1 MTSEVVDPAKY
12 EILVAGAVGALCAAG
27 HVSFPANKLCIVA
40 VDRVMGMKVDE
51 VGQAIA
57 CINLETADLFVAVR
71 YCDLLSD
78 CLGGLKGA

>member
-1 MTSEVVDPAKY
+1 MPSSQLATFPSQP
-12 EILVAGAVGALCAAG
+12 ISS
-27 HVSFPANKLCIVA
+27 VSSPSTVY
-40 VDRVMGMKVDE
+40 VMGMKVDE

-71 YCDLLSD
+71 SCDLLSD